1 MNRNQAITEVYN
13 ECITTYGCTDLIQF
27 VFAKICEQDDIFI
40 GSLIDNGKLKH
51 YIAKL
56 IYNTKHWQRTEW
68 TKQQAVKEIPTEN
81 FNDLPL
87 ENYNELEIPI
97 EKIYWF
103 KAEILKLYSELGTYR
118 AVAKKT
124 GINVSAVF
132 KYVNAA
138 RNDIKQLI

>member
-1 MNRNQAITEVYN
+1 MYN
-13 ECITTYGCTDLIQF
+13 ECVATYGCTDLIQF
-27 VFAKICEQDDIFI
+27 VFAKICEQDDTFI
-40 GSLIDNGKLKH
+40 ASLIDNGKLRH

-68 TKQQAVKEIPTEN
+68 TKQMAAKEIPTEI
-81 FNDLPL
+81 FNEKAD
-87 ENYNELEIPI
+87 EKYNELEIPI

-103 KAEILKLYSELGTYR
+103 KAEILKLYAELGTYR
-118 AVAKKT
+118 AVALKT